1 MRALW
6 QDLRYGLRMLG
17 KNPGVTLLAVCA
29 LALGIG
35 ANAAIFSVADP
46 LLLRPEPF
54 PNLSRLV
61 LVFNQI
67 ASLTDENSMYP
78 ADYET
83 VRSQSTSFDQFAAYS
98 RRDANLTGS
107 GDPER
112 VLAAKVT
119 TNFFDALGV
128 KPLLGRGFTPEEG
141 TPGHDQ
147 EVILSFGLWQSRFAG
162 DPRIIGKETRIN
174 GRSYTIIGVMGEE
187 IQYPTAAELWEP
199 FAFTAAD
206 KVDHANNYLFPVGL
220 LKPGISVRHVTAELA
235 AIGQQLAQQ
244 FPRSNAKL
252 GIRVVSFRTYATD
265 ELTHNFMLL
274 LLSAVGFVLLIACAN
289 VANLQLARVA
299 GRGREIAVRVALGAS
314 RWRVVR
320 QLLMESVILALA
332 GAAAGLFLAA
342 WAVALIVAK
351 IPAELAQSVAGWN
364 RIALDWRAVAFTV
377 GIAVLA
383 GIIAG
388 IAPAL
393 GYSRPDL
400 SNSLKEGGRSGSGR
414 ASHRLRSVLVV
425 AEVAASLVLL
435 VGAGLLVKGF
445 RALLSSNEKFSPESL
460 LALNIALRMDR
471 YPDQPKLAAFYQQA
485 LAQLA
490 TIPGVESAA
499 LATAV
504 PDADNLSYHPFTGE
518 GIPWTEDPGHIALA
532 ESVSPNYLRTLRLP
546 LLRGREFTDA
556 DGPNSQ
562 RVALISRSMA
572 ERYWP
577 GADAVGRRIKQGQ
590 PDSKQ
595 PWLTIV
601 GVVSDAKY
609 NPYIE
614 TVDGVVYVPYAQDA
628 NLNAAFLLRT
638 TRDPLNFV
646 LGVRAKIRAVDPDQP
661 IYDAKTLAQ
670 MSYEQLIAISF
681 IAAVMGVLGLI
692 ALVLASSGVYGVMA
706 HSVTERTHEI
716 GIRIALGAEPR
727 QVLGWIAWR
736 GIRLAVVGLAIGLA
750 LAFVLARLLAS
761 LIFGVSATDPLIF
774 GGIGIL
780 LGLVAFAACCIP
792 ARRAMR
798 VDPMIALR
806 CE

>member
-174 GRSYTIIGVMGEE
+174 GRRYTIIGVMGKE